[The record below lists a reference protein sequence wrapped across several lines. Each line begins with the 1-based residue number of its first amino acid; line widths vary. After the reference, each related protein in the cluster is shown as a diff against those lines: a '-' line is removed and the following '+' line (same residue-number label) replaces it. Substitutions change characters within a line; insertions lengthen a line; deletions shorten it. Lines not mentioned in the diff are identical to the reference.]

1 MSENK
6 ITLEGIKAKI
16 KAECYLVLPDGR
28 TTICMLSMENGYTIK
43 GMSACVDAANFN
55 LDIGRAIA
63 YEDAI
68 RQIWPLEGYLL
79 AEKMYQDRPRPFE
92 APNKG
97 ALAAAFDAFD
107 KEIEQAKKTW
117 TVTAREGKLI
127 AAVKKRGRPSKKA
140 APFGLKKDGTPKAKP
155 GRKTAS

>member
-6 ITLEGIKAKI
+6 VTLEGIKAKI

-79 AEKMYQDRPRPFE
+79 AEKMYLDRPRSSE
-92 APNKG
+92 APDKSV
-97 ALAAAFDAFD
+97 LAAAFDAFD
-107 KEIEQAKKTW
+107 KEIKQAKKTW
-117 TVTAREGKLI
+117 TVTASEGKMV
-127 AAVKKRGRPSKKA
+127 AAAKKRGRPSKKA